1 MKLDEQEFWENVP
14 SPQLQSIAGAL
25 SDLKG
30 KELVEKCI
38 WVQMSDMIQI
48 KKNYI

>member
-1 MKLDEQEFWENVP
+1 LPELDEQEFGENVP

-38 WVQMSDMIQI
+38 INRED
-48 KKNYI
+48 Y